1 MSGFALARNLDWL
14 DAHGGQISALSK
26 RLKSRGTDLALVPV
40 PRAMELYPK
49 SFLATDIPRSGVIS
63 PRLRFLTAEL
73 LRANVEVLDLFPR
86 MKAAADKG
94 EVAIYLPKDAH
105 WTDAA
110 QRFTARLIAKHLGHY
125 SFTCKQERHVRFIG
139 FAQRSSDSTVIITNT

>member
-1 MSGFALARNLDWL
+1 
-14 DAHGGQISALSK
+14 
-26 RLKSRGTDLALVPV
+26 
-40 PRAMELYPK
+40 MELYPK
-49 SFLATDIPRSGVIS
+49 SFLAMDIPRSGVIS

-125 SFTCKQERHVRFIG
+125 SFTCKQERHVRFIR